1 MAVLAAAGIA
11 AAGSVIAGG
20 IGAGASKSAASKQ
33 ADANTHAADLVFQ
46 MYQQTAARLKPFVD
60 TGVSANTQLGS
71 FLGLPGS
78 PVAATGGFAPGAG
91 VQPFQPTM
99 AQLEQTPGYQFTKAQ
114 GLQATTNA
122 ATAMGLGK
130 SGSLLKGIDSFTT
143 GLASTTYQQQ
153 FNNYWS
159 QLGNVF
165 NMLQGVSTSG
175 ANAAAQTGQAGT
187 TAAAQQ
193 GNFTAAAGQNQA
205 AGTLNAANA
214 LTGSIGSVSSLPLQ
228 LALFNQAQGAAGGG
242 GTTLAGTVASPNQLN
257 VSPSQLP
264 QGPFGATG

>member
-1 MAVLAAAGIA
+1 MAALAAAGIA

-46 MYQQTAARLKPFVD
+46 MYQQTAARLKPWVD

-91 VQPFQPTM
+91 VQPFNPTM

-143 GLASTTYQQQ
+143 GLASNTFQQQ

-193 GNFTAAAGQNQA
+193 GNFLSA
-205 AGTLNAANA
+205 AGTNLASGQIGAASSIGNA
-214 LTGSIGSVSSLPLQ
+214 LGGASSLPLQ
-228 LALFNQAQGAAGGG
+228 LAFLNQAQGGG
-242 GTTLAGTVASPNQLN
+242 GTSFGSLFGLG
-257 VSPSQLP
+257 
-264 QGPFGATG
+264 GPHIDETTPIA